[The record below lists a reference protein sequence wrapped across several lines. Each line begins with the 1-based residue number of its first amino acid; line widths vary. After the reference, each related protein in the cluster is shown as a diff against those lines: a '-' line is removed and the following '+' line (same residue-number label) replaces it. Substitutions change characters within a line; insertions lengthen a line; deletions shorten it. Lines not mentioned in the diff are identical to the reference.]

1 MSSTSTTTSIDR
13 NSLRSLVVPTGI
25 ATAVV
30 STVFTYLGA
39 HDPGEY
45 ISMIALGLVSAA
57 VVYGWVVPRALERS
71 AAPKTAMAMSVI
83 AALLTLPAFWTGLPL
98 VLGAAGALV
107 GTAGRVPR
115 RDPVSPS
122 RRLLIGALSV
132 LGYLTIYIV
141 DGIVMGNPL
150 IVARWRRRASSV
162 AEEARWLRR

>member
-1 MSSTSTTTSIDR
+1 MSSTSTTATSER

-30 STVFTYLGA
+30 STIFTYLGA

-71 AAPKTAMAMSVI
+71 AAPKTAMALSVI

-107 GTAGRVPR
+107 GYAGRGA
-115 RDPVSPS
+115 SKGS
-122 RRLLIGALSV
+122 GLSIAALLIGALSV
-132 LGYLTIYIV
+132 LGYLTIYII
-141 DGIVMGNPL
+141 DGIVMGNL
-150 IVARWRRRASSV
+150 
-162 AEEARWLRR
+162 

>member
-1 MSSTSTTTSIDR
+1 MSSTSTTASSER
-13 NSLRSLVVPTGI
+13 NRLRSLVVPIGI

-30 STVFTYLGA
+30 SSVFTYLGA
-39 HDPGEY
+39 HDARES

-57 VVYGWVVPRALERS
+57 GVYGWVVPRALERD

-107 GTAGRVPR
+107 GYAGRGAAKG
-115 RDPVSPS
+115 SGLS
-122 RRLLIGALSV
+122 IAAMLIGVLAV

-141 DGIVMGNPL
+141 DGIVMGNL
-150 IVARWRRRASSV
+150 
-162 AEEARWLRR
+162 